1 MISLKVVD
9 VKNFMSS
16 LLIHNVFDNFLLS
29 EITIHTSK
37 ELYISGKLNEDFYSS
52 DELEILNGRKY
63 ATWNECKALAY
74 SFIKGNKLPLSIKIV
89 FLLSDENT
97 EKMIVRG
104 GNKFNQNDVNG
115 LFLNVRYDK
124 NGLFLTTGSS
134 IKIFTMDKTLEQLWD
149 NDIKIFLKHHNI
161 AIEEI

>member
-16 LLIHNVFDNFLLS
+16 LLVHNVFDNFLLS
-29 EITIHTSK
+29 ELTIHTSK

-52 DELEILNGRKY
+52 EELELLNGRKY
-63 ATWNECKALAY
+63 ATWGECKSLAY

-97 EKMIVRG
+97 EKMIVRS
-104 GNKFNQNDVNG
+104 GNKLNLNDING
-115 LFLNVRYDK
+115 LFLNMRYDK

-134 IKIFTMDKTLEQLWD
+134 IRIFTLDKSLEQLWD

-161 AIEEI
+161 VVEEI